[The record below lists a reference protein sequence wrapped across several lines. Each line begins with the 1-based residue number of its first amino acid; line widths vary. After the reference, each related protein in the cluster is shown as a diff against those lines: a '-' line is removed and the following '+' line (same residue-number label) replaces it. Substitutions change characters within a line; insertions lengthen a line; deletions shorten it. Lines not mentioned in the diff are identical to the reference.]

1 MSLINGNWT
10 EIMKTLL
17 DLAID
22 ESLTQPEWL
31 TVTQDMINQFADAT
45 GDHQW
50 IHLDSVKCEK
60 ESPFKTT
67 IAHGFLTASLM
78 PKAFAEVIAPSER
91 IASMI
96 NYGIDKL
103 RFLEPVKSNDA
114 VKYQFKLVDVS
125 EKPQGKL
132 FKVEASCLLKSS
144 GNPALVGGFL
154 MLAVLK
160 P

>member
-1 MSLINGNWT
+1 MQ
-10 EIMKTLL
+10 TLL
-17 DLAID
+17 DLSVG
-22 ESLTQPEWL
+22 ESLEQLEWL
-31 TVTQDMINQFADAT
+31 TVTQEMINQFADAT

-50 IHLDSVKCEK
+50 IHLDTARCETQ
-60 ESPFKTT
+60 SPFKTT

-78 PKAFAEVIAPSER
+78 PKAFAEVIAPSDR

-96 NYGIDKL
+96 NYGIDTL

-114 VKYQFKLVDVS
+114 VKYQFKLVEIS

-132 FKVEASCLLKSS
+132 FRVEASCLLKSS
-144 GNPALVGGFL
+144 GKPALVGGFL

>member
-1 MSLINGNWT
+1 
-10 EIMKTLL
+10 MKTLL
-17 DLAID
+17 DLSVGETLEQIG
-22 ESLTQPEWL
+22 WL
-31 TVTQDMINQFADAT
+31 TVTQEIINQFAEAT

-50 IHLDSVKCEK
+50 IHLDAERCEK

-78 PKAFAEVIAPSER
+78 PKAFAEVISPSEN

-125 EKPQGKL
+125 DKPQGKL
-132 FKVEASCLLKSS
+132 FKVEASCLVKST

-160 P
+160 